1 MRAKQPSEK
10 LRAKGGIDLT
20 TLSHESAPHERPSL
34 TEIIRVREMWAGI
47 AIVSM
52 WLAVLLDGIYGS
64 DFVTSTPGGTT
75 TTIPSAFLIAFFA
88 FLGTASCAKY
98 GFRRDGD

>member
-1 MRAKQPSEK
+1 MT
-10 LRAKGGIDLT
+10 I
-20 TLSHESAPHERPSL
+20 LSHESSAYGRPSW

-64 DFVTSTPGGTT
+64 DLVTSTPGGTT

-88 FLGTASCAKY
+88 FLGTVSCAKY

>member
-1 MRAKQPSEK
+1 MT
-10 LRAKGGIDLT
+10 I
-20 TLSHESAPHERPSL
+20 LSHGPAAYDKPRW
-34 TEIIRVREMWAGI
+34 TELLRVREMWAGI

-88 FLGTASCAKY
+88 FLGTVSCAKY
-98 GFRRDGD
+98 GFRRGAD

>member
-1 MRAKQPSEK
+1 MT
-10 LRAKGGIDLT
+10 I
-20 TLSHESAPHERPSL
+20 LSHGPAAYEQSRW
-34 TEIIRVREMWAGI
+34 TELLRVREMWAGI

-64 DFVTSTPGGTT
+64 DLVTSTPGGTT

-88 FLGTASCAKY
+88 FLGTVSCAKY
-98 GFRRDGD
+98 GFRRGAD

>member
-1 MRAKQPSEK
+1 MRAAGHSAT
-10 LRAKGGIDLT
+10 LVAKGGTDMT
-20 TLSHESAPHERPSL
+20 TLSHEPAAYERPRWAEL
-34 TEIIRVREMWAGI
+34 LRVGEMWAGI

-64 DFVTSTPGGTT
+64 DFYTSTPDGTS

-88 FLGTASCAKY
+88 FLGTVSCAKY
-98 GFRRDGD
+98 GFRRDGN